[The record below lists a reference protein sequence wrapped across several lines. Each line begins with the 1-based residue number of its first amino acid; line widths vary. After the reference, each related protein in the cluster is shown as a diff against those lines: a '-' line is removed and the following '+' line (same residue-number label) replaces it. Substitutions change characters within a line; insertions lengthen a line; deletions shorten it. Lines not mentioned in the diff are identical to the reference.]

1 MKNNYNEKL
10 ILKQKNTVRKELNNE
25 NKFIFSN
32 RNRLVC
38 TGDAPEL
45 LTMLSAIIRG
55 LKDKVDVDLLKTAF
69 DLGISDD
76 VNEFIKDDLISRL
89 KDLINDLEK
98 EGK

>member
-25 NKFIFSN
+25 NEFIFLN

-45 LTMLSAIIRG
+45 LTMLSAIIIG
-55 LKDKVDVDLLKTAF
+55 LKDKVDVDLLKIAF

>member
-10 ILKQKNTVRKELNNE
+10 IIKQKNSVRKELNNE
-25 NKFIFSN
+25 NEFIFSN

>member
-10 ILKQKNTVRKELNNE
+10 ILKQKNTVRKELNNKNE
-25 NKFIFSN
+25 FIFAN

-38 TGDAPEL
+38 TGDAPTL
-45 LTMLSAIIRG
+45 LTILTAIIRE
-55 LKDKVDVDLLKTAF
+55 LKDTIDVDLLKTAF

-89 KDLINDLEK
+89 KDLVNDLEK

>member
-25 NKFIFSN
+25 NEFIFSN

-38 TGDAPEL
+38 TGDTPEL

-76 VNEFIKDDLISRL
+76 VNEFIIDDLISRL
-89 KDLINDLEK
+89 KDLVNDLEK